1 MMTFI
6 TSATRV
12 WRLLSRVDALPPAC
26 SQPLRLVSR
35 SHGCFFYPRLVLLA
49 LARILPN
56 PGRYVHHRRYR
67 LNLEPLP
74 WPVPYRPSD
83 TEGLG
88 NPRFRGSGENQGFP
102 GQGRDLKLWTSHF
115 GDFFSLCGLDLGIF
129 YFLFRARLFA
139 FWLNLRRLRLFLFFS
154 IHRLRLDPDLHGLAF
169 WNQINRNVLVAVVRP
184 LGLVHQFPNILFGF
198 DFSLGQPHAF
208 F

>member
-1 MMTFI
+1 MMTFV

-88 NPRFRGSGENQGFP
+88 NQRFRGSGENQGFP
-102 GQGRDLKLWTSHF
+102 GQGRDLKTL
-115 GDFFSLCGLDLGIF
+115 DQLLRGLPRSPRIRS
-129 YFLFRARLFA
+129 RAPRLP
-139 FWLNLRRLRLFLFFS
+139 LRY
-154 IHRLRLDPDLHGLAF
+154 P
-169 WNQINRNVLVAVVRP
+169 VLRP
-184 LGLVHQFPNILFGF
+184 LALPRASPPLPLLPRSQLE
-198 DFSLGQPHAF
+198 
-208 F
+208 